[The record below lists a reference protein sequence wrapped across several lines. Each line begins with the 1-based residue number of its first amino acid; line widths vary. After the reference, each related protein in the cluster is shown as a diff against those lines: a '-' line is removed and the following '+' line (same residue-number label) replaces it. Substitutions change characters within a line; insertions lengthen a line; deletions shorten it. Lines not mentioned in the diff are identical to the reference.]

1 MSHHL
6 KQICQIYCTT
16 LFCKNAN
23 ADTIHHNSWL
33 ALTPPVMSLHTSEK
47 HSVAPET
54 EINDSNILQVLET
67 ESPSS
72 PLFTKAVEYLK
83 AVAVTSNQIT
93 PLQEIIPLNTSLDRK
108 FIDWLSLQTYL
119 SRARNAK
126 TDSRTRIALTAWL
139 LGSPNG
145 TLFTKTN
152 EEYSFVQHIRSLLV
166 SWEAKNAEEQ
176 ELVVL
181 KIKMLLNLIINSMEV
196 RLPNPSSHDEL
207 REIYRAVL
215 ELIESIQ
222 KQYSKRNPPGESR
235 THSSI

>member
-1 MSHHL
+1 
-6 KQICQIYCTT
+6 
-16 LFCKNAN
+16 
-23 ADTIHHNSWL
+23 
-33 ALTPPVMSLHTSEK
+33 MSLHTSEK
-47 HSVAPET
+47 LLAAPET
-54 EINDSNILQVLET
+54 EINDSNIRQILET

-72 PLFTKAVEYLK
+72 PFFTKAVEYLRTIAIK
-83 AVAVTSNQIT
+83 SNQIT
-93 PLQEIIPLNTSLDRK
+93 PLREIIPLNTSLDRK

-119 SRARNAK
+119 SRARNAQ

-166 SWEAKNAEEQ
+166 SWEMKSAEEQ
-176 ELVVL
+176 ELIVL

-207 REIYRAVL
+207 REIYQAVL
-215 ELIESIQ
+215 KLIESIQ
-222 KQYSKRNPPGESR
+222 KQYSKLDTAGESR
-235 THSSI
+235 AHSSI

>member
-1 MSHHL
+1 
-6 KQICQIYCTT
+6 
-16 LFCKNAN
+16 
-23 ADTIHHNSWL
+23 
-33 ALTPPVMSLHTSEK
+33 MSLHTSEK
-47 HSVAPET
+47 LLAAPET
-54 EINDSNILQVLET
+54 EINDSNIRQILET

-72 PLFTKAVEYLK
+72 PFFTKAVEYLRTIAIK
-83 AVAVTSNQIT
+83 SNQIT
-93 PLQEIIPLNTSLDRK
+93 PLREIIPLNTSLDRK

-119 SRARNAK
+119 SRARNAQ

-166 SWEAKNAEEQ
+166 SWEVKSAEEQ
-176 ELVVL
+176 ELIVL

-207 REIYRAVL
+207 REIYQAVL
-215 ELIESIQ
+215 KLIESIQ
-222 KQYSKRNPPGESR
+222 KQYSKLDTAGESR
-235 THSSI
+235 AHSSI